1 MYIIE
6 TTRLG
11 PNGTVYRCVLLRRSY
26 REGDTVKNRT
36 IANLSHCTPQEI
48 AALRLALRYKDD
60 LAVLGSVRAALELQ
74 AGPSVGAVCTIY
86 HVARQLGIDKA
97 LGTDFAGK
105 LALWQVIARV
115 LDQGSRLSAVRLAQT
130 HAVCELLGFT
140 RGFDENDLYDNLAWL
155 ADHQATIE
163 RRVFTARCGS
173 HKPALFLYDVTSSYL
188 EGRCNALAAFGY
200 NRDGKAGKPQVGVG
214 LLCDEDGAPVSTDVF
229 AGNTPDL
236 VTLAP
241 QIRKVAQRFGCERV
255 TFVGDRGMIKS
266 GQITALAQAGFH
278 YITAV
283 TKPQI
288 ERFLQHGVFQLA
300 WFADQVY
307 EVEHT
312 GLRYILRRNP
322 QRAAEIAAGRQD
334 KQRAVEQFVGKKT
347 AYLHAHPRAQV
358 TVALREVQ
366 TKLARL
372 KVEDWLRVEAE
383 GRTLH
388 LRGDETAQ
396 RQAAQ
401 LDGCYVLKTDLPRTV
416 AVARV
421 VHDRYKD
428 LALVEQAF
436 RTCKTTYLELR
447 PWYVRTEASTR
458 GHALVV
464 MLAYLIIRELRQ
476 AWSHLNLTVEE
487 GVAQLAT
494 LCALEVR
501 VQGQEPFC
509 RVPKPRGTSQRLLEA
524 VGAQLPDV
532 LPQRKVHV
540 VTRTK
545 LPKRRKT

>member
-6 TTRLG
+6 TTRPG

-26 REGDTVKNRT
+26 REGGKVKNRT

-48 AALRLALRYKDD
+48 EALRLALHYKDD
-60 LAVLGSVRAALELQ
+60 LTVLGSVRPALELQ
-74 AGPSVGAVCTIY
+74 EGPSVGAVCTVY
-86 HVARQLGIDKA
+86 HVARQLGLDKA
-97 LGTDFAGK
+97 LGTHFAGK

-115 LDQGSRLSAVRLAQT
+115 IDQGSRLSAVRLAQT
-130 HAVCELLGFT
+130 HAACELLGFT
-140 RGFDENDLYDNLAWL
+140 RGFDENDLYENLAWL
-155 ADHQATIE
+155 AAHQATIE
-163 RRVFTARCGS
+163 RRVFTARRGP
-173 HKPALFLYDVTSSYL
+173 HQPGLFLYDVTSSYL
-188 EGRCNALAAFGY
+188 EGHCNALAAFGY
-200 NRDGKAGKPQVGVG
+200 NRDGKASKPQVVVG
-214 LLCDEDGAPVSTDVF
+214 LLCDEEGAPVSTEVF
-229 AGNTPDL
+229 TGNTPDL
-236 VTLAP
+236 ATLAP
-241 QIRKVAQRFGCERV
+241 QIRKVARRFGGERV

-266 GQITALAQAGFH
+266 GQIAALAQAGFH
-278 YITAV
+278 YITAL

-288 ERFLQHGVFQLA
+288 KRFLKHGVFQLA

-307 EVEHT
+307 AVEDA
-312 GLRYILRRNP
+312 GCRYILRRNP
-322 QRAAEIAAGRQD
+322 QRAAEIAAGRRD
-334 KQRAVEQFVGKKT
+334 KQHMVEQFVGKKN

-358 TVALREVQ
+358 AVALREVR
-366 TKLARL
+366 TKLTRL
-372 KVEDWLRVEAE
+372 HLEEWLQVEAE
-383 GRTLH
+383 GRM
-388 LRGDETAQ
+388 LRLRLDETAQ
-396 RQAAQ
+396 GHAAR

-416 AVARV
+416 VAAQV

-476 AWSHLNLTVEE
+476 AWRHLNLTVEE

-494 LCALEVR
+494 LCAMEVR

-524 VGAQLPDV
+524 VGVQLPDV
-532 LPQRKVHV
+532 LPQRKGYV

-545 LPKRRKT
+545 LPKRRKI

>member
-11 PNGTVYRCVLLRRSY
+11 PNGMVYRCVLLRRSY
-26 REGDTVKNRT
+26 REGEKVKNRT
-36 IANLSHCTPQEI
+36 IAHLSHCTPQEI
-48 AALRLALRYKDD
+48 EALRLALRYKDD
-60 LAVLGSVRAALELQ
+60 LAVLGSVHTALELQ
-74 AGPSVGAVCTIY
+74 EGPSVGAVCTIY
-86 HVARQLGIDKA
+86 HVARQLGLDKA
-97 LGTDFAGK
+97 LGTNFTGK

-130 HAVCELLGFT
+130 HAACELLGFT

-155 ADHQATIE
+155 AAHQATIE
-163 RRVFTARCGS
+163 RRVFTARRGH
-173 HKPALFLYDVTSSYL
+173 HKPGLFLYDVTSSYL

-200 NRDGKAGKPQVGVG
+200 NRDGKAGKPQVVVG
-214 LLCDEDGAPVSTDVF
+214 LLCDEEGAPVSTEVF
-229 AGNTPDL
+229 TGNPPDRA
-236 VTLAP
+236 TLAP
-241 QIRKVAQRFGCERV
+241 QIRKVARRFGGERV

-266 GQITALAQAGFH
+266 GQIAALAQAGFH
-278 YITAV
+278 YITAL

-288 ERFLQHGVFQLA
+288 DRFLKQGLFQLA

-307 EVEHT
+307 EVEDAGH
-312 GLRYILRRNP
+312 RYILRRNP
-322 QRAAEIAAGRQD
+322 QRAAEIATGRQD
-334 KQRAVEQFVGKKT
+334 KHHTIEQFVGKKN
-347 AYLHAHPRAQV
+347 AYLHTHPRAQV
-358 TVALREVQ
+358 AVALREVQ

-372 KVEDWLRVEAE
+372 HVEAWLRGEAE
-383 GRTLH
+383 GRTLR
-388 LRGDETAQ
+388 LRLDETAQ
-396 RQAAQ
+396 REAAR
-401 LDGCYVLKTDLPRTV
+401 LDGCYVIKTDLPRTM
-416 AVARV
+416 AAAQV

-476 AWSHLNLTVEE
+476 AWGHLNLTVEE

-501 VQGQEPFC
+501 VPGQEPFC

-524 VGAQLPDV
+524 VGVQLPAV
-532 LPQRKVHV
+532 LPQRKGDV

-545 LPKRRKT
+545 LPKRRKL

>member
-26 REGDTVKNRT
+26 REGETVKNRT

-48 AALRLALRYKDD
+48 EALRLALRYKDD

-74 AGPSVGAVCTIY
+74 EGLSVGAVCTIY
-86 HVARQLGIDKA
+86 HVARQLGLDKA

-130 HAVCELLGFT
+130 HAACELLGFT
-140 RGFDENDLYDNLAWL
+140 RGFDENDLYANLAWL

-163 RRVFTARCGS
+163 RRVFTARRGA

-188 EGRCNALAAFGY
+188 EGCCNALAAFGY
-200 NRDGKAGKPQVGVG
+200 NRDGKAGKPQVVVG

-241 QIRKVAQRFGCERV
+241 QIRKVAQRFGGERV

-266 GQITALAQAGFH
+266 GQVAALAQEGFH
-278 YITAV
+278 YITAL

-288 ERFLQHGVFQLA
+288 ERWLKHGVFQLA
-300 WFADQVY
+300 WFADHVY
-307 EVEHT
+307 EVEHA

-322 QRAAEIAAGRQD
+322 QRATEVAAGRRD
-334 KQRAVEQFVGKKT
+334 KHQQLEQFVSQKN

-358 TVALREVQ
+358 AVALRAVQ

-372 KVEDWLRVEAE
+372 HVEDWLRVEPE
-383 GRTLH
+383 GRTLR
-388 LRGDETAQ
+388 LRLDETAQ
-396 RQAAQ
+396 RTAAR

-416 AVARV
+416 AAAQV

-436 RTCKTTYLELR
+436 RTCKTTSLELR

-464 MLAYLIIRELRQ
+464 MLAYLIIRELRR
-476 AWSHLNLTVEE
+476 AWGHFDLTVEE
-487 GVAQLAT
+487 GVAQLTT
-494 LCALEVR
+494 LCALEIR

-509 RVPKPRGTSQRLLEA
+509 RVPKPRGLSQCLLEA
-524 VGAQLPDV
+524 VGVCLPDV
-532 LPQRKVHV
+532 LPQRKGQV

-545 LPKRRKT
+545 LPQHRKN